1 MILRDVGPAFHHP
14 TFVELPVCRS
24 NPNDDGRCL
33 QKIDHLQVAQ
43 FEVYV
48 DLLPFYLY
56 ILPALANLLVLDR
69 WVVGECLF
77 FRDPPIYHWKQGVGG
92 KSTLAVRLLGTL
104 KQVLLRQV
112 YIIFVSV
119 VYYQTALAIGRSCKS
134 PARSAPALV
143 SNGAYPTPSS
153 PVKWGRSSELSLDR
167 VMWGHTSWKGLQSLV
182 SHGWV
187 A

>member
-1 MILRDVGPAFHHP
+1 MLGVPGYADEPLFPPSFPPLVLEDPVLGSVPDQQDSMILRDVGPAFHHP

-77 FRDPPIYHWKQGVGG
+77 FRDPPIYH
-92 KSTLAVRLLGTL
+92 
-104 KQVLLRQV
+104 
-112 YIIFVSV
+112 
-119 VYYQTALAIGRSCKS
+119 
-134 PARSAPALV
+134 
-143 SNGAYPTPSS
+143 
-153 PVKWGRSSELSLDR
+153 
-167 VMWGHTSWKGLQSLV
+167 
-182 SHGWV
+182 
-187 A
+187 